1 MIIMIFV
8 DFGIVFRQEM
18 SLKHP
23 YFINKWVRPQGHLA
37 WRSKPRKMSL
47 GVKNPEKIIFGKS
60 CFLGVKSSGEHPATV
75 FRSIRRRERVEK
87 VIFST
92 FDFFFSS
99 KHCAFQKVCHRDR
112 PLSRNTFFKGRQPW
126 WTHISKC
133 ANWVQLIISKLILRI
148 DTNNMKA

>member
-1 MIIMIFV
+1 MIIMISV

-47 GVKNPEKIIFGKS
+47 RVKNPEKIIFGKS

-87 VIFST
+87 VIFPT
-92 FDFFFSS
+92 FDFFFLFKTLCISESMSQRSAIIS
-99 KHCAFQKVCHRDR
+99 KH
-112 PLSRNTFFKGRQPW
+112 FFKGRQPW

-133 ANWVQLIISKLILRI
+133 ATWVHLILAKLILSI